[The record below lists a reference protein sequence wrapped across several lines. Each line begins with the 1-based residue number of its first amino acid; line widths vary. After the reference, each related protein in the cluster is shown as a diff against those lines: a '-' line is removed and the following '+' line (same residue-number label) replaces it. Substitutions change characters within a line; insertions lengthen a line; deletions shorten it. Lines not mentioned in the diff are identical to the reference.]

1 MMSEKITVISDI
13 AQLMI
18 DNQMKY
24 SLPVNI
30 IVGDS
35 FIDENGDE
43 QQELVCEYE
52 AVNYH
57 AFAWLVNLA
66 TVGYITDV
74 NNSKEK
80 GGANEND

>member
-66 TVGYITDV
+66 SVGYITDV

-80 GGANEND
+80 EGANEND

>member
-1 MMSEKITVISDI
+1 MMMSEKITVISDI

-66 TVGYITDV
+66 TVGYIK
-74 NNSKEK
+74 SEEK
-80 GGANEND
+80 GGANEDD

>member
-1 MMSEKITVISDI
+1 MMSEKITVIPDI
-13 AQLMI
+13 AQLMV

-24 SLPVNI
+24 SLPVDI

-43 QQELVCEYE
+43 QQELICEYD
-52 AVNYH
+52 AVYYH

-66 TVGYITDV
+66 TVGYLK
-74 NNSKEK
+74 SKEK
-80 GGANEND
+80 GEQDEED

>member
-1 MMSEKITVISDI
+1 MSEKITVIPDI
-13 AQLMI
+13 AQLMV

-24 SLPVNI
+24 SLPVDI

-43 QQELVCEYE
+43 QQELICEYD

-66 TVGYITDV
+66 TVGYLK
-74 NNSKEK
+74 SMEK
-80 GGANEND
+80 GGQDEED

>member
-66 TVGYITDV
+66 AVGYIK
-74 NNSKEK
+74 SEEK

>member
-1 MMSEKITVISDI
+1 MMSEKITVLSDI

-43 QQELVCEYE
+43 QQVLVCEYD
-52 AVNYH
+52 AVNYY

-66 TVGYITDV
+66 TVGYIANV
-74 NNSKEK
+74 NKSKEE
-80 GGANEND
+80 GGQNEED

>member
-1 MMSEKITVISDI
+1 MMSEKITVLSDI

-35 FIDENGDE
+35 FIDENGGE
-43 QQELVCEYE
+43 QQVLLCEYD

-66 TVGYITDV
+66 TVGYIK
-74 NNSKEK
+74 SKEK
-80 GGANEND
+80 GGANEDD

>member
-1 MMSEKITVISDI
+1 MSEKITVISDI

-80 GGANEND
+80 GVANEDD

>member
-1 MMSEKITVISDI
+1 MMSEKITVLSDI

-43 QQELVCEYE
+43 QQVLVCEYD

-66 TVGYITDV
+66 TVGYIKT
-74 NNSKEK
+74 KEN
-80 GGANEND
+80 GGTNEED